1 MRFDDK
7 PGLLIVAATFA
18 ALLAILIS
26 LYLFG
31 GSPLPE

>member
-1 MRFDDK
+1 MRYPDK
-7 PGLLIVAATFA
+7 PGLYVAAAIFV

-31 GSPLPE
+31 APSPE